1 MNANT
6 RGYLVVKCDR
16 INERIKDYTKYF
28 LNLEQNKDSKTI
40 TKEDFKE
47 FVAGIRVIVTTEL
60 NNKGVERK
68 WTKWLQK

>member
-1 MNANT
+1 MNANVEGAT
-6 RGYLVVKCDR
+6 LVKSDR

-28 LNLEQNKDSKTI
+28 LNLEHNKESETI

-47 FVAGIRVIVTTEL
+47 FVAGIHVIVTTEL

-68 WTKWLQK
+68 WKD

>member
-1 MNANT
+1 MNANVEGAT
-6 RGYLVVKCDR
+6 LVKSDR

-28 LNLEQNKDSKTI
+28 LSLEQNKESETI

-47 FVAGIRVIVTTEL
+47 FVAGIHVIVTTEL

-68 WTKWLQK
+68 WKD